1 MGCKLTNEH
10 GGEIKKHTCNHDKCD
25 KWSVSGGFC
34 GDHGGKRTCKHDKCD
49 KWSVSGG
56 FCGEHGGETKKR
68 TCKHDKCDSGQYLVD
83 FVVSTVA
90 ARGNDAARVKGRR
103 VMMIPR

>member
-1 MGCKLTNEH
+1 MSTVARLRSILATMINVISGQYLVDFVVITV
-10 GGEIKKHTCNHDKCD
+10 G
-25 KWSVSGGFC
+25 SVLANMIN
-34 GDHGGKRTCKHDKCD
+34 
-49 KWSVSGG
+49 VI
-56 FCGEHGGETKKR
+56 
-68 TCKHDKCDSGQYLVD
+68 SGQYLVD